1 MMKRFWKE
9 ARVAPVDDGFAIHLD
24 GRPLRTPAQAA
35 LIVDSRPLAEAIAA
49 EWDAQE
55 QDIDPRAMP
64 ATGFAN
70 AAIDRVAP
78 DPAAFATELGRYA
91 EADLLCYRADAPA
104 ELAARQT
111 EKWDPVLNWAGARFG
126 ARFHL
131 GTGILHIPQP
141 EETIAH
147 LRAAILR
154 LDPFRLAALSPL
166 VTISG
171 SLVIALALVDGA
183 LDPEIAFDLA
193 HLDELWQVEQWGED
207 ELALKAREAR
217 KADFLAAARFL
228 DLLD

>member
-1 MMKRFWKE
+1 MKRFWKE
-9 ARVAPVDDGFAIHLD
+9 VSVALDPEGFAIQLD
-24 GRPLRTPAQAA
+24 GRPVRTPARAPLVVAPRA
-35 LIVDSRPLAEAIAA
+35 LADAIAT
-49 EWDAQE
+49 EWAAQGDE
-55 QDIDPRAMP
+55 VDPHAMP
-64 ATGFAN
+64 MTGFAN
-70 AAIDRVAP
+70 AAIDRIGP
-78 DPAAFATELGRYA
+78 DIATFIADLGRYA

-141 EETIAH
+141 DETIAH
-147 LRAAILR
+147 LRAAVAR

-166 VTISG
+166 TTISG

-183 LDPEIAFDLA
+183 LDPQVAFDLA

-207 ELALKAREAR
+207 DLALKARETR
-217 KADFLAAARFL
+217 KADFLAATAFL

>member
-1 MMKRFWKE
+1 MKRFWKE
-9 ARVAPVDDGFAIHLD
+9 VSVAPEGEGYAIQLD
-24 GRPLRTPAQAA
+24 GHPVRTPARAPLVVAPRA
-35 LIVDSRPLAEAIAA
+35 LADAIAT
-49 EWDAQE
+49 EWAAQGDE
-55 QDIDPRAMP
+55 VDPHAMP
-64 ATGFAN
+64 MTGFAN
-70 AAIDRVAP
+70 AAIDRIAP
-78 DPAAFATELGRYA
+78 DTASFVTDLGRYA

-104 ELAARQT
+104 ELAARQS

-141 EETIAH
+141 DETIAH
-147 LRAAILR
+147 LRAAVAR

-166 VTISG
+166 TTISG

-183 LDPEIAFDLA
+183 LDPQVAFDLA

-217 KADFLAAARFL
+217 KADFLAATAFL